1 MPVDELNAIDV
12 VEHYK
17 VHDFITKLLLSFSIQ
32 LLRPVSYLQNLSECD
47 LLREVPQ
54 LELYSCF
61 SDFIHRVTGAYLIQ
75 NKVYR
80 LLS

>member
-1 MPVDELNAIDV
+1 MPVAELNAIDV

-32 LLRPVSYLQNLSECD
+32 LLRPVSYLQNFSECD

-54 LELYSCF
+54 LEL
-61 SDFIHRVTGAYLIQ
+61 
-75 NKVYR
+75 
-80 LLS
+80 